1 MLLNNYDEE
10 DEDEPKV
17 DLKPIVFK
25 IFKKESDSGKITNLD
40 KFFEIYNLFSTIKPI
55 FEYQQDRD

>member
-10 DEDEPKV
+10 DEDEGKV